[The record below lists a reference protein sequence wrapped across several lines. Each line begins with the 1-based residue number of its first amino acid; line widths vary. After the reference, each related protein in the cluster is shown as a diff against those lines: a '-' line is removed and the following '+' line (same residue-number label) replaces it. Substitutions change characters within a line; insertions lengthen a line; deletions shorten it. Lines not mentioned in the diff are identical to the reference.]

1 MTKTN
6 SSALHK
12 TFWEK
17 MVRGRSISKCEWLLI
32 IGIFIAISLAEYIF
46 VYGDVR
52 IGIVLALFIVIGIY
66 SVISIKE
73 MSVQV
78 VDSAECLALV
88 PLYILLTASLPWF
101 FLNQAYILP
110 AVYAV
115 IIGLCFYY
123 VYDNDLGFGEL
134 GFKKEKFLKYAL
146 LGIVIGVPFG
156 AIEYIILTPAPAF
169 PTFTFEH
176 LFTDFVFMLFFVAL
190 GEELLFR
197 ALIQR
202 NLSRAFGTTIG
213 LVSASFMFAVM
224 HLMWRSTP
232 ELFFVFFG
240 GMVLGYLYQKTGSLT
255 APIAVHAV
263 GNTMLVGVCPY
274 ILQ

>member
-1 MTKTN
+1 MACIRSN
-6 SSALHK
+6 SK
-12 TFWEK
+12 W
-17 MVRGRSISKCEWLLI
+17 EWLLI
-32 IGIFIAISLAEYIF
+32 IGIFIAISLTEYIF
-46 VYGDVR
+46 VYEDVR
-52 IGIVLALFIVIGIY
+52 MGIMLALFTVIGIY

-73 MSVQV
+73 MSVHV
-78 VDSAECLALV
+78 VASAECLALV
-88 PLYILLTASLPWF
+88 PLYILFTSSLPWF

-110 AVYAV
+110 AVYAA
-115 IIGLCFYY
+115 IIGLCLYY
-123 VYDNDLGFGEL
+123 VYENDLGFEEL
-134 GFKKEKFLKYAL
+134 GFKKEKFLKYTL

-156 AIEYIILTPAPAF
+156 TIEYLILRIPPAF
-169 PTFTFEH
+169 PAFAFGH
-176 LFTDFVFMLFFVAL
+176 LFTDFVFMLFFVAI

-202 NLSRAFGTTIG
+202 NLTHAFGTTIG

-240 GMVLGYLYQKTGSLT
+240 GMVLGYLYYKTGSLT